1 MLRCGMP
8 RMVYFSICRS
18 VCKPLL
24 PGFSPGVLSSL
35 VRSRRH
41 KIHDFAGT
49 LLSRHFPGG
58 HTPCSRSFD
67 FQGSV
72 SPDKNQFT
80 EKRGL
85 LPYVQDVGIAHKNR
99 IFPRS
104 RKRAIMKKIL
114 KNVDERGCFDV
125 HKTVNPGT
133 AQRPAGGG

>member
-1 MLRCGMP
+1 MP

-72 SPDKNQFT
+72 PVDKNYLT
-80 EKRGL
+80 EKNSL
-85 LPYVQDVGIAHKNR
+85 LPYMQEVGKIRKTA
-99 IFPRS
+99 IFPRFWKCVIMDDKS
-104 RKRAIMKKIL
+104 RIYPE
-114 KNVDERGCFDV
+114 ERGHLYV
-125 HKTVNPGT
+125 HKTIAAGT
-133 AQRPAGGG
+133 AERFTGSR